1 MKTSL
6 SMGTSPL
13 LPNQP
18 DHDSQLSEAEG
29 AQAKGT
35 PGSEA
40 RLLARLRLARTANVG
55 ARRAK
60 LLEERCGP
68 PLEIFRLGLEGLR
81 ALEVPPRIARALV
94 DPRFAKAAQ
103 AELVEHR
110 AAGHDLIPLDDP
122 RYPEALAEIHDP
134 PQVLSLRGDL
144 DPAALR
150 VAIVGAR
157 RGTPEALEITYELAL
172 GLAAAGV
179 VVVSGLARGIDTAA
193 HEGALAAGGR
203 TLAVLGS
210 GLKRIYPRR
219 NLALAERIAR
229 QGALISEFSPA
240 TEPRRHTFP
249 QRNRIVTGLSEAVV
263 VVQAGPRSGAL
274 LSADFALQQG
284 RELCAVPGSIREP
297 LSQGTNE
304 LLRDGAHFV
313 TCAQDVLDLVRGVEG
328 GESPGRGQSPGL
340 GHLPPAELSVL
351 EALQAGIQ
359 THALPQRLGIP
370 DSVVQVALGRLELAG
385 RVQPT
390 LTGYVVCAG

>member
-1 MKTSL
+1 MKTNL
-6 SMGTSPL
+6 EAPPGPEPQPSPST
-13 LPNQP
+13 
-18 DHDSQLSEAEG
+18 DEA
-29 AQAKGT
+29 
-35 PGSEA
+35 
-40 RLLARLRLARTANVG
+40 LLARIRLARTRGVG

-68 PLEIFRLGLEGLR
+68 PRELFCLGLEGLR
-81 ALEVPPRIARALV
+81 ALEVPPRIAHALV
-94 DPRFAKAAQ
+94 DPRY
-103 AELVEHR
+103 AELAHAELAEHR
-110 AAGHDLIPLDDP
+110 VAGHDLIALGCE

-134 PQVLSLRGDL
+134 PQVLSLRGTFE
-144 DPAALR
+144 PEALR

-157 RGTPEALEITYELAL
+157 RGTPEGLEIAYELGL

-210 GLKRIYPRR
+210 GLSRVYPRR
-219 NLALAERIAR
+219 NVGLAERITR
-229 QGALISEFSPA
+229 EGALISEFAPT

-313 TCAQDVLDLVRGVEG
+313 TCVQDVLDLVRGVEG
-328 GESPGRGQSPGL
+328 PDEIPGRGDQPHE
-340 GHLPPAELSVL
+340 GHLQPAELSVL
-351 EALQAGIQ
+351 EALRAGVQ
-359 THALPQRLGIP
+359 THDLPQRLGIP
-370 DSVVQVALGRLELAG
+370 ESVVQVALGRLELAG
-385 RVQPT
+385 RIRAT
-390 LTGYVVCAG
+390 LTGYVA